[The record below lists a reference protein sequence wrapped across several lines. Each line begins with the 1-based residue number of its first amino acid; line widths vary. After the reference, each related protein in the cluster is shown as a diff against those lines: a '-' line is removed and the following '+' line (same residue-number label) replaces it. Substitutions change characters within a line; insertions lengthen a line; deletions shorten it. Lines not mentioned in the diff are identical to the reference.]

1 MRVDK
6 LLCEKGLA
14 RSRTEAQRMIEEG
27 AVYLGTRQIKKSS
40 EDIPDT
46 ETLAVEGYDKEYVS
60 RAGKKIEAAFD
71 RFSVDISGRVALDV
85 GASTGGF
92 TQCMI
97 NRGAVCVYAVDS
109 GHGQLAPEL
118 ISDDRVVSIEGF
130 NARNLTPKVLD
141 GSKVSVITMDVSFI
155 SQTAIIPALPPLC
168 EMGAVFAALI
178 KPQFEAGREY
188 VGRGGIVK
196 DKKGYRISIEKTV
209 TAAAM
214 NGFALRGVMN
224 SPILG
229 GDGNREF
236 LAVYEYIGTT
246 ALLPDFKEIFREVEI

>member
-1 MRVDK
+1 MRADK
-6 LLCEKGLA
+6 LLCVKGLA
-14 RSRTEAQRMIEEG
+14 RSRTEAQRIIEEG
-27 AVYLGTRQIKKSS
+27 AVYLGARQIKKSS

-46 ETLAVEGYDKEYVS
+46 ETPTVEGYDREYVS

-71 RFSVDISGRVALDV
+71 RFSVEVKDRVALDV

-97 NRGAVCVYAVDS
+97 NRGAKRVYAVDS
-109 GHGQLAPEL
+109 GHGQLAEEL
-118 ISDDRVVSIEGF
+118 MRDERVISIEGF
-130 NARNLTPKVLD
+130 NARNLTPETLD
-141 GSKVSVITMDVSFI
+141 CEKVSLITMDVSFI
-155 SQTAIIPALPPLC
+155 SQTAIIPALPSLC
-168 EMGAVFAALI
+168 ETGAIFAALI

-196 DKKGYRISIEKTV
+196 DKKGHRLSIEKTV
-209 TAAAM
+209 TAAAVS
-214 NGFALRGVMN
+214 GFSLCGVIN